1 MYSNH
6 CFSWSSKLWERNLY
20 VTGRG
25 FPFIYLSTSDA
36 KLKDNN
42 LYYTS
47 SLRAILALVLIIHKN
62 GEYGVA

>member
-1 MYSNH
+1 MVLDQVNSGKEI
-6 CFSWSSKLWERNLY
+6 CMWLVEA
-20 VTGRG
+20 

-36 KLKDNN
+36 KLKDSN
-42 LYYTS
+42 LYYTC